1 MILVDNHADPAGVAV
16 GGQPGCRSNRIP
28 IPGVGRPVAED
39 EVASAEEAAIHDR
52 VDESWSPYPG
62 IKGHDFRTGC
72 GDSSPAP
79 YCLSGK

>member
-52 VDESWSPYPG
+52 VDESWSPVPG
-62 IKGHDFRTGC
+62 NQG
-72 GDSSPAP
+72 P
-79 YCLSGK
+79 